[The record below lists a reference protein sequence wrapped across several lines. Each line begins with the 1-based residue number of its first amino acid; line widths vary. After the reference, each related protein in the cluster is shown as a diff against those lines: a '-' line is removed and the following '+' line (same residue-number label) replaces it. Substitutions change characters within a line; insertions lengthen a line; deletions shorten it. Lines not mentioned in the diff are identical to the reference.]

1 LAALLALLSAVCFA
15 SSAAALMA
23 SLGGAV
29 LITLA
34 DRETPMP
41 TGETAAAGTPR
52 AEPAP
57 T

>member
-1 LAALLALLSAVCFA
+1 
-15 SSAAALMA
+15 MA

-34 DRETPMP
+34 DRDTPTP